1 MENEKFIIK
10 QSKKKNIIENPP
22 KRFKRLNIKIRFIG
36 ITTVNNTSK
45 QDENSQFSQLK
56 AKELCNYIYENME
69 MNCEMFLCFIR
80 EESKEINIHIEL
92 EDFVLKH
99 EKAVVSLFPP
109 SLPEFIYVEAK
120 TFTERNFYLNLIK
133 NDLVK
138 KSLKPIT
145 VIDDLVMNGIFKI
158 E

>member
-1 MENEKFIIK
+1 
-10 QSKKKNIIENPP
+10 
-22 KRFKRLNIKIRFIG
+22 
-36 ITTVNNTSK
+36 
-45 QDENSQFSQLK
+45 
-56 AKELCNYIYENME
+56 
-69 MNCEMFLCFIR
+69 MFLCFIR

-92 EDFVLKH
+92 EDFVLKR

-109 SLPEFIYVEAK
+109 PLPEFIYVEAK